1 MNKKREIK
9 YILMNETNYQQV
21 LNYILELIKKDCDLA
36 IYYTQDQHNGY
47 DWKRSDDL
55 RDFASILSEYVKQVS
70 SLAYNLNNKISQFD
84 YEDAISQGIELIN
97 EANCKFTTQE
107 INKCLGKDASLI
119 RALFQ
124 KIQTEL
130 QSNNSLKNESFENK
144 QTNDIKTNFIPQP
157 VENRINAI
165 KTSIMKLKKELDALN
180 AEVEILIQYF
190 EVNNLK

>member
-1 MNKKREIK
+1 MEIE
-9 YILMNETNYQQV
+9 YILMNGTNYQRV

-36 IYYTQDQHNGY
+36 IYYTQDQNNGS
-47 DWKRSDDL
+47 DWERSDNL
-55 RDFASILSEYVKQVS
+55 RDFAYILSNYAKEVS
-70 SLAYNLNNKISQFD
+70 SLAYNLNNKISQSD
-84 YEDAISQGIELIN
+84 YEDAISQGIKLIN

-107 INKCLGKDASLI
+107 VNKCLGKDASLI
-119 RALFQ
+119 PALFQ

-130 QSNNSLKNESFENK
+130 QSNNSSRNESFENK

>member
-1 MNKKREIK
+1 MNG
-9 YILMNETNYQQV
+9 TNYQQV

-36 IYYTQDQHNGY
+36 IYYTQDQNNGY
-47 DWKRSDDL
+47 DWRRRDDL
-55 RDFASILSEYVKQVS
+55 KDFASILSNYAKEVS
-70 SLAYNLNNKISQFD
+70 LLAYNLNNKISQSD
-84 YEDAISQGIELIN
+84 YEDAISEGIELIN

-107 INKCLGKDASLI
+107 VNKCLGKDASLI
-119 RALFQ
+119 PELFQ

-130 QSNNSLKNESFENK
+130 QSNNSKRNESFENK

-165 KTSIMKLKKELDALN
+165 KASIAKLKKELDALN